1 MIKVYSKAERDK
13 TKGKDWF
20 NMPTGEMTEEAKND
34 LMMIK
39 MRSGLHKDKFFKSND
54 TDTLPKFFQMGSIVD
69 DPVDYYTTRVPKK
82 QRKNTVLEE
91 LIEDAKVK
99 K

>member
-1 MIKVYSKAERDK
+1 MKSTTVPPYEVSLRQEKLQRRAERDK

-20 NMPTGEMTEEAKND
+20 NMPTGEMTDEAKND

-54 TDTLPKFFQMGSIVD
+54 TDALPKFFQV
-69 DPVDYYTTRVPKK
+69 
-82 QRKNTVLEE
+82 
-91 LIEDAKVK
+91 
-99 K
+99 